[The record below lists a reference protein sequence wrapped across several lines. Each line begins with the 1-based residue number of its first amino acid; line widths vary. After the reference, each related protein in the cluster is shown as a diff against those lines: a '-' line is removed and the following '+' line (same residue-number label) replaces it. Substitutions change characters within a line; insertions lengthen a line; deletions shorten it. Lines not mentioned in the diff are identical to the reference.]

1 MSVILYV
8 FILSYSG
15 DNGAKLLTI
24 KNNIM
29 ISYDDWKL
37 ATPDNEGDAI
47 NVECPECEGLGTINY
62 SNCCGTDYDEDTGI
76 CLGCKEHS
84 DNICETCEGT
94 GLIET

>member
-1 MSVILYV
+1 M
-8 FILSYSG
+8 
-15 DNGAKLLTI
+15 T
-24 KNNIM
+24 
-29 ISYDDWKL
+29 SYDDWKL

-47 NVECPECEGLGTINY
+47 DVECPECEGLGTIDY

-76 CLGCKEHS
+76 CLGCKDHS

>member
-1 MSVILYV
+1 M
-8 FILSYSG
+8 
-15 DNGAKLLTI
+15 T
-24 KNNIM
+24 
-29 ISYDDWKL
+29 SYDDWKL

-47 NVECPECEGLGTINY
+47 NIECSECEGLGTIEY